1 MTQSNFFLGYL
12 EMEVVRFVMVP
23 LFHHLTTTT
32 RIGSVIGDAF
42 QQAWPISS
50 GLGEWLRM
58 GLDLDAGM
66 P

>member
-1 MTQSNFFLGYL
+1 
-12 EMEVVRFVMVP
+12 MEVVRFVMVP
-23 LFHHLTTTT
+23 LFHHLTMTT

-42 QQAWPISS
+42 QAWPISS

>member
-12 EMEVVRFVMVP
+12 EMEVVRLVMVP
-23 LFHHLTTTT
+23 LFHLTMTT
-32 RIGSVIGDAF
+32 RMGSVIGDAF
-42 QQAWPISS
+42 QAWPISS

-58 GLDLDAGM
+58 GPDLDARM